1 MTSRFNLQGLAARV
15 PKAMT
20 SELSQ
25 VKKDILKAEKGLKNI
40 PKSLLQ
46 NGAVSALDST
56 LNFLDKANSE
66 LVMMMESL
74 DKQYPG

>member
-1 MTSRFNLQGLAARV
+1 MPYRINLQGLAARV

-20 SELSQ
+20 SELSLVQ
-25 VKKDILKAEKGLKNI
+25 KDILKAEEGLKSI

-56 LNFLDKANSE
+56 LNFLDKANSAV
-66 LVMMMESL
+66 VMMMESL

>member
-1 MTSRFNLQGLAARV
+1 MTSPINLQGLAARV

-20 SELSQ
+20 SELSLVQ
-25 VKKDILKAEKGLKNI
+25 KDILKAEEGLKSI

-56 LNFLDKANSE
+56 LNFLDKANSAV
-66 LVMMMESL
+66 VMMMESL

>member
-1 MTSRFNLQGLAARV
+1 MTSRINLQGVAARV

-20 SELSQ
+20 SELSLVQ
-25 VKKDILKAEKGLKNI
+25 KDILKAEEGLKNI
-40 PKSLLQ
+40 PKALLQ

-56 LNFLDKANSE
+56 LNFLDKANSAV
-66 LVMMMESL
+66 VMMMESL

>member
-1 MTSRFNLQGLAARV
+1 MTYRINLQGLAARV

-20 SELSQ
+20 SELSLVQ
-25 VKKDILKAEKGLKNI
+25 KDILKAEEGLKSI

-56 LNFLDKANSE
+56 LNFLDKANSAV
-66 LVMMMESL
+66 VMMMESL

>member
-1 MTSRFNLQGLAARV
+1 MTSPINLQGLAARV

-20 SELSQ
+20 SELNLVQ
-25 VKKDILKAEKGLKNI
+25 KDILKAEEGLKNI

-56 LNFLDKANSE
+56 LNFLDKANAS
-66 LVMMMESL
+66 VVVMMESL
-74 DKQYPG
+74 HKQYP